1 MLQGAFLVIGDNAD
15 AVPAEV
21 KPKIAAV
28 SENGLTERSH
38 IVGLLTTCD

>member
-1 MLQGAFLVIGDNAD
+1 MLQGLFLIVGDNAD
-15 AVPAEV
+15 AVRAEA

-28 SENGLTERSH
+28 SETALTERSH